1 LPSNDQSPEFKE
13 TVTSLV
19 IMQSG
24 SLILQHNIFDVDDPD
39 TAIENIVF
47 TIEQPPEN
55 SIIELRTRGQRY
67 VISKDDS
74 FTVQEVRDGTF
85 RLVNNGANR
94 QKDLFKVSAS
104 DGKHITI
111 KTINIEIQIADKVA
125 PHVENR
131 ATMLLNLKEGHIKV
145 LTRDELAFVDD
156 KSSSEEIM
164 YKLVG
169 FNRNGDFGINNNN
182 KLNGKF
188 YLRDKTLSS
197 FMTFTQADIDLQNL
211 R

>member
-1 LPSNDQSPEFKE
+1 
-13 TVTSLV
+13 
-19 IMQSG
+19 MQSG

-47 TIEQPPEN
+47 TIEQPPVN

-74 FTVQEVRDGTF
+74 FTVQEIRDGTF
-85 RLVNNGANR
+85 RLVNNGVAHSQN
-94 QKDLFKVSAS
+94 DVFKVSAS
-104 DGKHITI
+104 DGKHVAM
-111 KTINIEIQIADKVA
+111 KTINIQTQIVDKVA
-125 PHVENR
+125 PRVENR

-145 LTRDELAFVDD
+145 ITGDEMAFVDD
-156 KSSSEEIM
+156 KSSAEEIM

-169 FNRNGDFGINNNN
+169 FNRNDNFNN
-182 KLNGKF
+182 KKLYGKL
-188 YLRDKTLSS
+188 YLREKLLSS

-211 R
+211 RLIFVLLGLYAYLP

>member
-1 LPSNDQSPEFKE
+1 
-13 TVTSLV
+13 
-19 IMQSG
+19 MQSG

-39 TAIENIVF
+39 TALENIVY

-74 FTVQEVRDGTF
+74 FTVQEIRDGTF

-94 QKDLFKVSAS
+94 QDDSFKVSAS

-111 KTINIEIQIADKVA
+111 KTINIKIQIVDKVA
-125 PHVENR
+125 PHVESR

-145 LTRDELAFVDD
+145 ITRDELAFVDD
-156 KSSSEEIM
+156 KSSSEEISF
-164 YKLVG
+164 KLTG
-169 FNRNGDFGINNNN
+169 FNRNGDFSSNNN
-182 KLNGKF
+182 KLQGKF
-188 YLRDKTLSS
+188 YLRDRMLSNL
-197 FMTFTQADIDLQNL
+197 MTFTQADIDLQNL
-211 R
+211 RLVGYIFFNP